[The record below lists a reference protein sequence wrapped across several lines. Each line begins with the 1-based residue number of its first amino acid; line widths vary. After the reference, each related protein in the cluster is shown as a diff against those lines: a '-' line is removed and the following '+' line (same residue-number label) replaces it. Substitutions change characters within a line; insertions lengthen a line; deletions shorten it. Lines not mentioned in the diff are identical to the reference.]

1 MKQRTRTYLA
11 AGMAAVI
18 TGAALPVAYGAGKDG
33 TVQEDLGEVVVTA
46 TRSAKRDLEV
56 PAATRV
62 ISAQEIRESGARNAA
77 EALSEMDSTAYSAF
91 GQNGAAMGTMSND
104 VVIRG
109 IDNGTLILV
118 NGNPVSWR
126 GKYDLSLIHI

>member
-33 TVQEDLGEVVVTA
+33 TVQEDLGEIVVTA

-56 PAATRV
+56 PAATQV
-62 ISAQEIRESGARNAA
+62 ISAQEIHESGARNAA
-77 EALSEMDSTAYSAF
+77 ELGEALGVSPEFVPYVVAYYRAKCPEQF
-91 GQNGAAMGTMSND
+91 PPDA
-104 VVIRG
+104 
-109 IDNGTLILV
+109 
-118 NGNPVSWR
+118 
-126 GKYDLSLIHI
+126 